1 MDSVALDQI
10 GEALP
15 IAMLVVDH
23 DARVVSVNSA
33 AIAMLGPGLTDR
45 PFVTVL
51 RQPLINRA
59 LDRALAPARGQEQ
72 PASARMSVAIKALG
86 REQNCVATVSSM
98 MVRGRRGAVVVLEDT
113 SGIEQAEQMRRDF
126 VANVSHELR
135 TPLTALMGFIETLR
149 GPARDDAA
157 ARERF
162 LAIMDREAGR
172 MNRLIGDLLSL
183 SRVEQEER
191 RRPVERLDLAAL
203 VRGACATLAPTATAA
218 GQTLRQID
226 TGLTAPVA
234 GDPDQ
239 IQQVLHNLIE
249 NAIKYGSRG
258 QPGGEVRV
266 TLSRVAHEPVLR
278 GPGWAVEVADDGEG
292 IDHVHLPRL
301 TERFYRVDTHR
312 SREKGGTGLGLAI
325 VKHIVARHRGRLKI
339 ESAKGQG
346 SRFTVILPEWVPPA
360 SGGTQGQGG

>member
-1 MDSVALDQI
+1 MESVALNQI
-10 GEALP
+10 GDAVP
-15 IAMLVVDH
+15 VAMLVVDH
-23 DARVVSVNSA
+23 NSRIVTA
-33 AIAMLGPGLTDR
+33 NASAVGMLGPDLTDR

-51 RQPLINRA
+51 RQPLVNRA
-59 LDRALAPARGQEQ
+59 LDQTLASAQGQAPA
-72 PASARMSVAIKALG
+72 AIRLSTTIRALG
-86 REQNCVATVSSM
+86 REHNCVVTVSPLTM
-98 MVRGRRGAVVVLEDT
+98 RGRRGAVVVLEDT
-113 SGIEQAEQMRRDF
+113 SGVERAEQMRRDF

-191 RRPVERLDLAAL
+191 RRPAERVDIAAL
-203 VRGACATLAPTATAA
+203 VRSACATLGPAA
-218 GQTLRQID
+218 QGAGVSLRQIVP
-226 TGLTAPVA
+226 GGPAPVA
-234 GDPDQ
+234 GDADQ

-249 NAIKYGSRG
+249 NAIKYGSRPG
-258 QPGGEVRV
+258 GGEVRV
-266 TLSRVAHEPVLR
+266 TLSQIAHEPVLR

-292 IDHVHLPRL
+292 IDEMHLPRL

-339 ESAKGQG
+339 DSTKGQG
-346 SRFTVILPEWVPPA
+346 SRFTVILPEWASPGTGHQPA
-360 SGGTQGQGG
+360 

>member
-1 MDSVALDQI
+1 MDSVALQQI
-10 GEALP
+10 GDAVP
-15 IAMLVVDH
+15 AAMLVLDH
-23 DARVVSVNSA
+23 EARVVMANA
-33 AIAMLGPGLTDR
+33 AAVEMLGPGLTDL

-51 RQPLINRA
+51 RQPLVNRA
-59 LDRALAPARGQEQ
+59 VDQVLAPAQV
-72 PASARMSVAIKALG
+72 PAPVRLSVGIRAQG
-86 REQNCVATVSSM
+86 RERRCVVTVSPLT
-98 MVRGRRGAVVVLEDT
+98 VRGRRGATVVLEDT
-113 SGIEQAEQMRRDF
+113 TGVEQAEQMRRDF

-191 RRPVERLDLAAL
+191 RRPSDRVDLATL
-203 VRGACATLAPTATAA
+203 VRSACATLGPTAQAA
-218 GQTLRQID
+218 GVTLRQIGTD
-226 TGLTAPVA
+226 RAAPVT
-234 GDPDQ
+234 GDADQ

-249 NAIKYGSRG
+249 NAVKYGSRR
-258 QPGGEVRV
+258 GGEVRA
-266 TLSRVAHEPVLR
+266 TLSHVAHEPVLR
-278 GPGWAVEVADDGEG
+278 GPGWVIEIADDGEG
-292 IDHVHLPRL
+292 IDEVHLPRL

-339 ESAKGQG
+339 DSAKGLG
-346 SRFTVILPEWVPPA
+346 SRFTVILPEWTSA
-360 SGGTQGQGG
+360 DSGTPEG

>member
-1 MDSVALDQI
+1 MDSVALQQI
-10 GEALP
+10 GDAVP
-15 IAMLVVDH
+15 AAMLVLDRE
-23 DARVVSVNSA
+23 ARVVMANA
-33 AIAMLGPGLTDR
+33 AAVEMLGPGLTDR

-51 RQPLINRA
+51 RQPLVNRA
-59 LDRALAPARGQEQ
+59 VDQVLAAPKVPAPARLPVGI
-72 PASARMSVAIKALG
+72 SARG
-86 REQNCVATVSSM
+86 RERKCLVTVSPLTL
-98 MVRGRRGAVVVLEDT
+98 RGRRGAAVVLEDT
-113 SGIEQAEQMRRDF
+113 TGVEQAEQMRRDF

-191 RRPVERLDLAAL
+191 RRPAERVDLAAL
-203 VRGACATLAPTATAA
+203 VRSACATLGPTAQAA
-218 GQTLRQID
+218 GVTLRQIGTD
-226 TGLTAPVA
+226 RTAPVA
-234 GDPDQ
+234 GNADQ
-239 IQQVLHNLIE
+239 IQQVLHNLVE
-249 NAIKYGSRG
+249 NAVKYGSRS
-258 QPGGEVRV
+258 GGEVRA
-266 TLSRVAHEPVLR
+266 TLSHVPHEPVLR
-278 GPGWAVEVADDGEG
+278 GPGWAIEIADDGEG
-292 IDHVHLPRL
+292 IDEVHLPRL

-339 ESAKGQG
+339 DSAKGQG
-346 SRFTVILPEWVPPA
+346 SRFTVILPEWTV
-360 SGGTQGQGG
+360 QG

>member
-1 MDSVALDQI
+1 MDSVALQQI
-10 GEALP
+10 GDAVP
-15 IAMLVVDH
+15 AAMLVLDRE
-23 DARVVSVNSA
+23 ARVVMANA
-33 AIAMLGPGLTDR
+33 AAVEMLGPGLTDR

-51 RQPLINRA
+51 RQPLVNRA
-59 LDRALAPARGQEQ
+59 VEQVLAAAQVPAPSRLPVGISARG
-72 PASARMSVAIKALG
+72 
-86 REQNCVATVSSM
+86 RERKCLVTVSPLTL
-98 MVRGRRGAVVVLEDT
+98 RGRRGAAVVLEDT
-113 SGIEQAEQMRRDF
+113 TGIEQAEQMRRDF

-191 RRPVERLDLAAL
+191 RRPAERVDLAAL
-203 VRGACATLAPTATAA
+203 VRSACATLGPTAQAA
-218 GQTLRQID
+218 GVTLRQIGTD
-226 TGLTAPVA
+226 RTAPVA
-234 GDPDQ
+234 GNADQ
-239 IQQVLHNLIE
+239 IQQVLHNLVE
-249 NAIKYGSRG
+249 NAVKYGSRS
-258 QPGGEVRV
+258 GGEVRA
-266 TLSRVAHEPVLR
+266 TLSHVPHEPVLR
-278 GPGWAVEVADDGEG
+278 GPGWAIEIADDGEG
-292 IDHVHLPRL
+292 IDEVHLPRL

-339 ESAKGQG
+339 DSAKGQG
-346 SRFTVILPEWVPPA
+346 SRFTVILPEWTVP
-360 SGGTQGQGG
+360 G

>member
-1 MDSVALDQI
+1 MDTVALQQI
-10 GEALP
+10 CEAVP
-15 IAMLVVDH
+15 TPMLVVDRG
-23 DARVVSVNSA
+23 ARIVA
-33 AIAMLGPGLTDR
+33 ANAAAGAMLGAGLTDR

-51 RQPLINRA
+51 RHPGVNHAIDAVLGRA
-59 LDRALAPARGQEQ
+59 SAHTGADGADSPRRLQATLGARGRDHNC
-72 PASARMSVAIKALG
+72 AVSVSAL
-86 REQNCVATVSSM
+86 T
-98 MVRGRRGAVVVLEDT
+98 VRGAPGAAVVIEDMTGLEH
-113 SGIEQAEQMRRDF
+113 AEQMRRDF

-149 GPARDDAA
+149 GPARDDAV
-157 ARERF
+157 ARDRF

-191 RRPVERLDLAAL
+191 RRPSERVDLAAL
-203 VRGACATLAPTATAA
+203 TRSVCAALAPNARAA
-218 GQTLRQID
+218 GQVLRQID
-226 TGLTAPVA
+226 LDASAPVA
-234 GDPDQ
+234 ADADQ

-249 NAIKYGSRG
+249 NALKYGVRADG
-258 QPGGEVRV
+258 APAEVRV
-266 TLSRVAHEPVLR
+266 TLTRLPHEPVLR

-292 IDHVHLPRL
+292 IDEVHLPRL

-339 ESAKGQG
+339 DSIKGQG
-346 SRFTVILPEWVPPA
+346 SRFTVILPELPERR
-360 SGGTQGQGG
+360 

>member
-1 MDSVALDQI
+1 MDSVALQQI
-10 GEALP
+10 GDAVP
-15 IAMLVVDH
+15 AAMLVLDRE
-23 DARVVSVNSA
+23 ARVFMANA
-33 AIAMLGPGLTDR
+33 AAVEMLGPGLTDR

-51 RQPLINRA
+51 RQPLVNRA
-59 LDRALAPARGQEQ
+59 VDEVLGPAQVSAPARLSVGI
-72 PASARMSVAIKALG
+72 SARG
-86 REQNCVATVSSM
+86 RERKCVVTVSPLTL
-98 MVRGRRGAVVVLEDT
+98 RGRRGAAVVLEDT
-113 SGIEQAEQMRRDF
+113 TGVEQAEQMRRDF

-183 SRVEQEER
+183 GRVEQEER
-191 RRPVERLDLAAL
+191 RRPLDRVDLAAL
-203 VRGACATLAPTATAA
+203 VRSACATLGPTAQAA
-218 GQTLRQID
+218 GVTLRQSGTD
-226 TGLTAPVA
+226 RAASVTGDA
-234 GDPDQ
+234 DQ

-249 NAIKYGSRG
+249 NAVKYGSRS
-258 QPGGEVRV
+258 GGEVRA
-266 TLSRVAHEPVLR
+266 TLSHVAHEPVLR
-278 GPGWAVEVADDGEG
+278 GPGWAIEIADDGEG
-292 IDHVHLPRL
+292 IDEVHLPRL

-339 ESAKGQG
+339 DSAKGQG
-346 SRFTVILPEWVPPA
+346 SRFTVILPEWT
-360 SGGTQGQGG
+360 SEGLRLSQG